1 MLLDDRSKNAFI
13 MTFQL
18 ASQTASDNLFMQ
30 RNVACS
36 LFYYNQYYNYN
47 LMFYGGVVRDS
58 NDTLFV
64 TVLSYLVDANGSFP
78 ANVNLNVWIG
88 ITFSA
93 YGHVGKD
100 MIAFISDNYT
110 TLDLHSIYYSAP
122 FLDTS
127 SNVKGTSDVISIGD
141 SSIYTN
147 GNASHFYWS
156 SASRKY
162 DTGDVNGD

>member
-1 MLLDDRSKNAFI
+1 